1 MYCFN
6 NENNIKM
13 NDSMIDVFSIVYD
26 RIHTVS
32 LIFALFHSFPYKQ
45 KLNKYKSNVFPHK
58 KQKIPISVNI
68 RYQYIL
74 NEKERCLLLPLIFP
88 FILDKEENCR
98 IFVILFISTRQ
109 GTCLVSW
116 QAFYACPDAS
126 YGGFVP
132 PCGVLMHPLPGW

>member
-1 MYCFN
+1 MLTPTFN
-6 NENNIKM
+6 
-13 NDSMIDVFSIVYD
+13 
-26 RIHTVS
+26 
-32 LIFALFHSFPYKQ
+32 
-45 KLNKYKSNVFPHK
+45 
-58 KQKIPISVNI
+58 
-68 RYQYIL
+68 
-74 NEKERCLLLPLIFP
+74 FP

-132 PCGVLMHPLPGW
+132 PCGVLMHPLPSQGETQRESGTFFVYKFSVFGESSLPVFYWSIVIVLFK

>member
-1 MYCFN
+1 MQTFIY
-6 NENNIKM
+6 
-13 NDSMIDVFSIVYD
+13 
-26 RIHTVS
+26 H
-32 LIFALFHSFPYKQ
+32 
-45 KLNKYKSNVFPHK
+45 
-58 KQKIPISVNI
+58 
-68 RYQYIL
+68 
-74 NEKERCLLLPLIFP
+74 

-132 PCGVLMHPLPGW
+132 PCRMLMHLLPVVDGEEQWDRRNRFFYFLKLPFCIAPLNLIYSPFN